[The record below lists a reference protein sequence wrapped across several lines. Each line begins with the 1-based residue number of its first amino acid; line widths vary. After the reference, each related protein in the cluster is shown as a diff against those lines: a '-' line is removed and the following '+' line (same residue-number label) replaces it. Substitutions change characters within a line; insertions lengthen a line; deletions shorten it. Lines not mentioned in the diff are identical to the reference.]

1 MSRNKTNNQMKKL
14 RLELNKTQEDI
25 ALESGI
31 TKISYQRY
39 ERGELE
45 PKFTKAVRIAE
56 ALHTTPQAIWGSGC
70 ITNQKGI
77 V

>member
-1 MSRNKTNNQMKKL
+1 MNGNKINNTIREL
-14 RLELNKTQEDI
+14 RKRLNKTQEDI

-45 PKFTKAVRIAE
+45 PKFSKAVRIAE
-56 ALHTTPQAIWGSGC
+56 ALHTTPQAIWGSG
-70 ITNQKGI
+70 
-77 V
+77 

>member
-1 MSRNKTNNQMKKL
+1 MSHNKINNKIKEL
-14 RLELNKTQEDI
+14 RIGLNKTQEDV

-45 PKFTKAVRIAE
+45 PKFSKAVRIAE
-56 ALHTTPQAIWGSGC
+56 ALHTTPQAIWGSG
-70 ITNQKGI
+70 
-77 V
+77 

>member
-1 MSRNKTNNQMKKL
+1 MNRSKINNTIKKL
-14 RLELNKTQEDI
+14 RVELNKTQEDI

-56 ALHTTPQAIWGSGC
+56 ALHTTPQVIWGSG
-70 ITNQKGI
+70 
-77 V
+77 

>member
-1 MSRNKTNNQMKKL
+1 MSHNKINNKIKEL
-14 RLELNKTQEDI
+14 RIGLNKTQEDI

-45 PKFTKAVRIAE
+45 SKFSKAVRIAE
-56 ALHTTPQAIWGSGC
+56 ALHTTPQAIWGSG
-70 ITNQKGI
+70 
-77 V
+77 

>member
-1 MSRNKTNNQMKKL
+1 MSRNKINNKIKEL
-14 RLELNKTQEDI
+14 RIGLNKTQEDV

-45 PKFTKAVRIAE
+45 PKFSKAVRIAE
-56 ALHTTPQAIWGSGC
+56 ALHTTPQAIWGSG
-70 ITNQKGI
+70 
-77 V
+77 

>member
-1 MSRNKTNNQMKKL
+1 MSHNKINNKIKGL
-14 RLELNKTQEDI
+14 RVGLNKTQEDV

-45 PKFTKAVRIAE
+45 PKFSKAVRIAE
-56 ALHTTPQAIWGSGC
+56 ALHTTPQAIWGSS
-70 ITNQKGI
+70 
-77 V
+77 

>member
-1 MSRNKTNNQMKKL
+1 MSHNKINNKIKEL
-14 RLELNKTQEDI
+14 RIGLNKTQEDI

-45 PKFTKAVRIAE
+45 PKFSKAVRIAE
-56 ALHTTPQAIWGSGC
+56 ALHTTPQAIWASG
-70 ITNQKGI
+70 
-77 V
+77 

>member
-1 MSRNKTNNQMKKL
+1 MSHNKINNKIKEL
-14 RLELNKTQEDI
+14 RVGLNKTQEDV

-45 PKFTKAVRIAE
+45 PKFSKAVRIAE
-56 ALHTTPQAIWGSGC
+56 ALHTTPQAIWGSS
-70 ITNQKGI
+70 
-77 V
+77 

>member
-1 MSRNKTNNQMKKL
+1 MNHNGINNKMREL
-14 RLELNKTQEDI
+14 RKRLNKTQEDI

-45 PKFTKAVRIAE
+45 PKFSKAVRIAE
-56 ALHTTPQAIWGSGC
+56 ALHTTPQVIWGSG
-70 ITNQKGI
+70 
-77 V
+77 

>member
-1 MSRNKTNNQMKKL
+1 MSHNKTNNKIKEL
-14 RLELNKTQEDI
+14 RIRLNKTQEDI

-45 PKFTKAVRIAE
+45 PKFSKAVRIAE
-56 ALHTTPQAIWGSGC
+56 ALHTTPQAIWGSG
-70 ITNQKGI
+70 
-77 V
+77 

>member
-1 MSRNKTNNQMKKL
+1 MSHNKINNKIKRL
-14 RLELNKTQEDI
+14 RVGLNKTQEDV

-45 PKFTKAVRIAE
+45 PKFSKAVRIAE
-56 ALHTTPQAIWGSGC
+56 ALHTTPQAIWGSS
-70 ITNQKGI
+70 
-77 V
+77 

>member
-1 MSRNKTNNQMKKL
+1 MSHNKINNKIREL
-14 RLELNKTQEDI
+14 RIGLNKTQEDI

-45 PKFTKAVRIAE
+45 PKFSKAVRIAE
-56 ALHTTPQAIWGSGC
+56 ALHTTPQAIWGSG
-70 ITNQKGI
+70 
-77 V
+77 

>member
-1 MSRNKTNNQMKKL
+1 MSHNKINNKIKEL
-14 RLELNKTQEDI
+14 RIRLNKTQEDI

-45 PKFTKAVRIAE
+45 PKFSKAVRIAE
-56 ALHTTPQAIWGSGC
+56 ALHTTPQAIWGSG
-70 ITNQKGI
+70 
-77 V
+77 

>member
-1 MSRNKTNNQMKKL
+1 MSHNKINNKIKEL
-14 RLELNKTQEDI
+14 RIRLNKTQEDV

-45 PKFTKAVRIAE
+45 PKFSKAVRIAE
-56 ALHTTPQAIWGSGC
+56 ALHTTPQAIWGSG
-70 ITNQKGI
+70 
-77 V
+77 

>member
-1 MSRNKTNNQMKKL
+1 MSHNKINNKIKEL
-14 RLELNKTQEDI
+14 RIGLNKTQEDI

-45 PKFTKAVRIAE
+45 PKFSKAVRIAE
-56 ALHTTPQAIWGSGC
+56 ALHTTPQAIWGSG
-70 ITNQKGI
+70 
-77 V
+77 

>member
-1 MSRNKTNNQMKKL
+1 MNHNKINNKIRGL
-14 RLELNKTQEDI
+14 RKRLNKTQEDI

-45 PKFTKAVRIAE
+45 PKFSKAVRIAE
-56 ALHTTPQAIWGSGC
+56 ALHTTPQAIWGSG
-70 ITNQKGI
+70 
-77 V
+77 